1 MPQRCQQKSAT
12 GCPGHRIVLAVMLAI
27 NFEVIQGKIFEGG
40 LELEKRHGYPPKP
53 VLLFSA

>member
-1 MPQRCQQKSAT
+1 
-12 GCPGHRIVLAVMLAI
+12 MLAI